1 MNAKK
6 FSDAMSEL
14 DNKYVDEA
22 LNYKRKAKKSV
33 WVKWGTIAACVCLIA
48 VVGIMIPFGEHQDAV
63 TAPMITIMD
72 KNYVAPNMP
81 VEELP
86 EEYHYLRDLTE
97 KEANDTGLAGCAIY
111 VNPQDEDMSKI
122 YLYQECGTPIDEQT
136 VDNTQRQWA
145 YVQWIV
151 LE

>member
-14 DNKYVDEA
+14 DNQYIDEA
-22 LNYKRKAKKSV
+22 LNYKKRVKKPAWNK
-33 WVKWGTIAACVCLIA
+33 WVAIAACLCLIA
-48 VVGIMIPFGEHQDAV
+48 AVGIMISFGEHQDTV

-72 KNYVAPNMP
+72 RNYVAPNMP

-111 VNPQDEDMSKI
+111 VNPQDEDMSEI
-122 YLYQECGTPIDEQT
+122 YLYQECGTPIDEHA

>member
-1 MNAKK
+1 ML
-6 FSDAMSEL
+6 FRS
-14 DNKYVDEA
+14 
-22 LNYKRKAKKSV
+22 
-33 WVKWGTIAACVCLIA
+33 
-48 VVGIMIPFGEHQDAV
+48 IPSQNPKGPILQSSFVFQAYH
-63 TAPMITIMD
+63 PLITIMN

-111 VNPQDEDMSKI
+111 VNPQDEDMSEI
-122 YLYQECGTPIDEQT
+122 YLYQECGTPIDEHT

-145 YVQWIV
+145 YVQWSV
-151 LE
+151 VE

>member
-6 FSDAMSEL
+6 FSEAMNKL
-14 DNKYVDEA
+14 DHKYIEET
-22 LNYKRKAKKSV
+22 LNYKQKVKKSF
-33 WVKWGTIAACVCLIA
+33 WGKLGAIAACLCLIA
-48 VVGIMIPFGEHQDAV
+48 VVGIMIPFGEHKDAV
-63 TAPMITIMD
+63 TAPMIIIRGQ
-72 KNYVAPNMP
+72 NYVAPDMP

-86 EEYHYLRDLTE
+86 AEYHYLRNLTE
-97 KEANDTGLAGCAIY
+97 KEANDTGLTGCAIY
-111 VNPQDEDMSKI
+111 VDPQDEHMRKI
-122 YLYQECGTPIDEQT
+122 YLYQECGTPIDAHT